1 MLRHSRE
8 AIEDLTGG
16 VTTELFTTDILD
28 KEKFWS
34 EEIMKVNDE
43 FLFGCATGTFD
54 KWQGSDQAS
63 RIGARNDI
71 VRMHAYSIQEAKEI
85 KGERLCRLRN
95 PWGEG
100 EWKGAWS
107 DGSEQWTPEWME
119 LVGHKFGDDG
129 MFWISFKDLLRRY
142 QSFDRTRLFGP
153 EWRITQQWT
162 ELDVPWS
169 ADYNDTKFSVTL
181 TKRSPIV
188 IVLSQL
194 DDRYFQGLEGQYTFQ
209 LHFRLEKDG
218 EHDYIVRSHGNYS
231 MHRSVS
237 TDLELDAGT
246 YSVLMKITAQRWQGN
261 STPEDVIRNN
271 VKSRQQKL
279 IQVGLAYDLAHA
291 KGDIRETEEEKAERQ
306 KRDEKKKAADKKKQR
321 ATKSE
326 SNRKRWEFGK
336 REKAREKRHTQRREA
351 YKRKKAEAEAQKAA
365 EQPKG
370 DAKSEGAAAE
380 PDLNGTDAA
389 ANAKDKVEKQASAGA
404 TEDAT
409 GECITNPES
418 FPTPPAE
425 PQAKD
430 AVTNGAAK
438 QIQSEE
444 AEAEGAQAEPAVDE
458 PTEASQL
465 SEANVN
471 SIPQV
476 TLNGDPVPVSIAPPA
491 SAAAPDSL
499 APNDDDDY
507 QYDSDASY
515 VSSIDSVLDFY
526 PDKEAY
532 AAAAA
537 ALAEEDGAK
546 EEGEDELPLAEA
558 NDADAEF
565 ENDPWNAVCVVGLR
579 VYSKDEGCCVQ
590 IVRPKEE
597 VEDRLDLDDASK
609 GVSGEVDGRKV

>member
-1 MLRHSRE
+1 
-8 AIEDLTGG
+8 
-16 VTTELFTTDILD
+16 
-28 KEKFWS
+28 
-34 EEIMKVNDE
+34 MKVNDE

-119 LVGHKFGDDG
+119 LLGHKFGDDG

-209 LHFRLEKDG
+209 LHFRVEKEG

-231 MHRSVS
+231 MNRSVS

-246 YSVLMKITAQRWQGN
+246 YSVLMKITAQRCEVI

-306 KRDEKKKAADKKKQR
+306 KRDEKRKAADKKKQR
-321 ATKSE
+321 ATKSK
-326 SNRKRWEFGK
+326 SNRKKWEYGK
-336 REKAREKRHTQRREA
+336 REKAREKRHTQRRDA
-351 YKRKKAEAEAQKAA
+351 YNRKKAEAEAQKAA
-365 EQPKG
+365 EHSEG
-370 DAKSEGAAAE
+370 DAESEEAAME
-380 PDLNGTDAA
+380 PALNGTDAA
-389 ANAKDKVEKQASAGA
+389 ADAEIKVEEQASAGA

-409 GECITNPES
+409 GEYITNPKS

-438 QIQSEE
+438 QSESEE
-444 AEAEGAQAEPAVDE
+444 AEAEDVQAEPGVNE
-458 PTEASQL
+458 PTQASQL
-465 SEANVN
+465 SEANVK

-476 TLNGDPVPVSIAPPA
+476 TLNGDPVPVSTAPPA
-491 SAAAPDSL
+491 SAAAPSSL
-499 APNDDDDY
+499 APNNDDY
-507 QYDSDASY
+507 QYDSDTSY

-532 AAAAA
+532 AAAA
-537 ALAEEDGAK
+537 LAEEDAENK
-546 EEGEDELPLAEA
+546 EGEEEVPPVES

-597 VEDRLDLDDASK
+597 DEERLDLDDASK